1 MASRRYRLWACS
13 ARRCRRTG
21 SRLPVLPP
29 ALVQEPRAR
38 LDPRHRLDR
47 RGLRGVRWAAA
58 ARLWGLPRNPGLVA
72 AGRLLAPGR
81 PLPLSAQTPGRLTAT
96 AARPRRLLAVPTP
109 APRVGSV

>member
-1 MASRRYRLWACS
+1 MASRKYRLRACS

-21 SRLPVLPP
+21 SLPPALPP

-58 ARLWGLPRNPGLVA
+58 ARLWDLPRGPGLVA
-72 AGRLLAPGR
+72 ADRGLVAADRGLVAADRLLAPGR
-81 PLPLSAQTPGRLTAT
+81 PLPLSAQTLGR
-96 AARPRRLLAVPTP
+96 
-109 APRVGSV
+109 